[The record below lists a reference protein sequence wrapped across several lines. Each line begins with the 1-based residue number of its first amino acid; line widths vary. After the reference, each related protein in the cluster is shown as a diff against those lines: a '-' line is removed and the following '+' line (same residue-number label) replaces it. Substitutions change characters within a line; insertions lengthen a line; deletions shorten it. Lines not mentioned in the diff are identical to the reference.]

1 MSTNDVHILL
11 LTGRPGSG
19 KTTVLRRV
27 AEQLRDWHVE
37 GFYTEEIREN
47 GTRQGFRAVT
57 LDGDEAVIA
66 RADRAGKP
74 RIGKYAVDVPAID
87 EIVESTLRTG
97 AQAEAVLID
106 EIGKMEC
113 LSGSFLDAVTRL
125 LDQPVPIVATV
136 ARQGRG
142 LISAVKERSDAR
154 IVEVTSEHRD
164 ELPARIVAWLE
175 ARRPGRPS

>member
-1 MSTNDVHILL
+1 MSANDTHILL

-19 KTTVLRRV
+19 KTSVLRRV
-27 AEQLRDWHVE
+27 AEHLDGWHLQ

-57 LDGDEAVIA
+57 MAGDEAVIA

-87 EIVESTLRTG
+87 EVVEATLRDG
-97 AQAEAVLID
+97 AEAEAVLID

-113 LSGSFLDAVTRL
+113 LSGSFLDAVTDL

-142 LISAVKERSDAR
+142 LISAVKERPDAR
-154 IVEVTSEHRD
+154 IVEVTRD
-164 ELPARIVAWLE
+164 NRDDLPDKIVAWLE
-175 ARRPGRPS
+175 TRRPGRPS